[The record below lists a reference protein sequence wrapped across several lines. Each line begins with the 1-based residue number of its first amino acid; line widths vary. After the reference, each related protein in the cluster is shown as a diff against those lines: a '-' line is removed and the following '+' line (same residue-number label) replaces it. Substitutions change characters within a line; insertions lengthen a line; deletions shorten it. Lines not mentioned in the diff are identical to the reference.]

1 MGYLMGVNDWNRGE
15 NFQGPLWQV
24 CSLIGLSCTTTT
36 AYYMLGWLCQSVKM
50 ERRFEKKNAT
60 ASWNFPDITSHRDQ
74 MSCHHIW
81 VAKSTV
87 ITGVLDLW
95 LKHVTIYSNGIK
107 TKDDAKFP
115 QGQTSM
121 SSLVFDGTGNL
132 KYLDLMAFYIF
143 LRFSHPVFFWSLL

>member
-1 MGYLMGVNDWNRGE
+1 MQQLAGI
-15 NFQGPLWQV
+15 
-24 CSLIGLSCTTTT
+24 SL
-36 AYYMLGWLCQSVKM
+36 
-50 ERRFEKKNAT
+50 
-60 ASWNFPDITSHRDQ
+60 DITSHRDQ
-74 MSCHHIW
+74 MCCHHIW

-95 LKHVTIYSNGIK
+95 FKHATIFSNGIK

-132 KYLDLMAFYIF
+132 EYLDLMAFYIF
-143 LRFSHPVFFWSLL
+143 LRFSHPVFFLAPTVNRLLIDCPLWKWMLMM